1 MTTSE
6 TSATSSTLTGMFD
19 TFRQDLR
26 SGVAETSLKERYQT
40 KPITMHRSY
49 PARNPMRWPKVIR
62 AAYAEIWNGKH
73 PRIIIKAPRG
83 GGKSKL
89 LGTVGFDLWYLR
101 DRKVV
106 TMGGSQVQAEIV
118 YGYFTDYCDIHASV
132 RQSVLGNVT
141 ASKTVG
147 AAGNEFNCVTAS
159 PKQVRGKHPDVLIS
173 DETCETSDELI
184 DSALPMVNDSTHP
197 QVIMASTFHKI
208 FGRFAETWDDA
219 EEKGYYRIQWD
230 IFDVCLP
237 FDPTFWDRD
246 DVRNISGIDTLRA
259 FAAGRTGDAEGWIPI
274 ENIVQAWREKPTADW
289 FEVEYLGSRPSS
301 AGLILKPEDVDSAVY
316 DDTKETCYNFV
327 QGAAV
332 VLGIDWGF
340 STMTAVVEAMAM
352 TDGIVA
358 VVDNKN
364 YHEEKLSSIIAEI
377 VKKVEAHGI
386 RYIYADIGS
395 GNFANPELRNA
406 LAAKNIGCEV
416 IDVNFGTEKF
426 GKPGGPG
433 EIGTVG
439 MLGNLRAYFEQHRI
453 KMPKRFR
460 DAYYQLKNYRYQEG
474 TDKPVKKDDHI
485 PDALMCALKHWS
497 IAVKMRVLHVQGE
510 LNDLTPPPRTAE
522 TQNTAHYSPA
532 LEMRGSTP
540 ITAGDLDK
548 EF

>member
-1 MTTSE
+1 MTQQSKL
-6 TSATSSTLTGMFD
+6 AAAVGLT
-19 TFRQDLR
+19 TVISQTNLR
-26 SGVAETSLKERYQT
+26 SVYSLR
-40 KPITMHRSY
+40 PISMHRSY
-49 PARNPMRWPKVIR
+49 PGRQPMKWPKAIR
-62 AAYAEIWNGKH
+62 SAYAAIWNGGH
-73 PRIIIKAPRG
+73 QRIIIKAPRG

-89 LGTVGFDLWYLR
+89 LGTVGFDLWYLKG
-101 DRKVV
+101 RKVV

-118 YGYFTDYCDIHASV
+118 YGYFQDYCEMDPSV
-132 RQSVLGNVT
+132 HESIEGNVT
-141 ASKTVG
+141 ASKTTG
-147 AAGNEFNCVTAS
+147 WNQNDFSCVTAS

-184 DSALPMVNDSTHP
+184 DSALPMVNDSNFP
-197 QVIMASTFHKI
+197 LVIMASTFHKI

-219 EEKGYYRIQWD
+219 VEKGYHRIQWD

-237 FDPTFWDRD
+237 FELSFWQRE

-259 FAAGRTGDAEGWIPI
+259 FAGNRTGDPEGWIPI

-289 FEVEYLGSRPSS
+289 FEVEYLGSKPSAS
-301 AGLILKPEDVDSAVY
+301 GLILKPEDVDSAVY
-316 DDTKETCYNFV
+316 DDTKETCYNFT
-327 QGAAV
+327 QGAAA

-340 STMTAVVEAMAM
+340 STMTAVVEVMAM

-364 YHEEKLSSIIAEI
+364 YHEEKLSSIIVEI

-439 MLGNLRAYFEQHRI
+439 MLGNLRAYFEQRRI

-510 LNDLTPPPRTAE
+510 LTEIATPARTAE
-522 TQNTAHYSPA
+522 QQNTAHYSPA
-532 LEMRGSTP
+532 LEMRGDTP
-540 ITAGDLDK
+540 ITSGDLDK